1 MNNGQLKK
9 FKNVTRIMKSELTYS
24 SWMTMC
30 IYATYAAW
38 LLIIATCLLETIITP
53 KPLSFLAFDLA
64 MLAGFILLIYGCKEY
79 RSMYPFRIVTYNS
92 CRSYIATFDFC

>member
-64 MLAGFILLIYGCKEY
+64 MLAGFILLIYGCKE
-79 RSMYPFRIVTYNS
+79 
-92 CRSYIATFDFC
+92 